1 VSTNDQSG
9 TIVDLDI
16 ITPEELARR
25 LKLSVGTVY
34 NRLGQLGRECGV
46 VRLGP
51 KCTRINWPIFWARL
65 CEGEINFRA
74 KNHEQRPQR

>member
-1 VSTNDQSG
+1 MFTSERREPIGDV
-9 TIVDLDI
+9 DI

-25 LKLSVGTVY
+25 LKLSIGTVY

-65 CEGEINFRA
+65 CDGEIAFRP
-74 KNHEQRPQR
+74 KTHEQRSQR